1 MKVLQINAVYGTSS
15 TGRITEEL
23 DCFLQDNGIESI
35 VAVSQTTKQKNNLYQ
50 IGGVIDHKLHAL
62 FSRISGLQGY
72 YSLAETKKLIHWIEK
87 ESPDIIHLHN
97 LHANYIHLPMLLQYI
112 AKKDIATVLT
122 LHDCWFFTGKC
133 THYTTEKCYKW
144 QEGCHNCPKLKADN
158 KSWFFDQT
166 SKMWADKKRLFSR
179 ISRLA
184 VIGVSDWITNEA
196 KKSFLQNASMVKR
209 IYNWINLDVFYP
221 RKANIRERYCLPK
234 DKFLVFC
241 ISAGW
246 SKNSKRSEDLIAL
259 AKGLPEDV
267 HLLVAGNLDE
277 DIQLPQNVT
286 ALGYISSTEELAELY
301 SGVDV
306 YVHLSREDTFGKVIA
321 ENLACG
327 TPAIVYNST
336 ACPELIGEGCGYVV
350 ATGNIEELKN
360 AIDLIKENGK
370 SYYSNKCIE
379 YVKNNFEKEKLIK
392 EIIGLYIDLGEI
404 NSI

>member
-1 MKVLQINAVYGTSS
+1 MKVLQINAVYETSS

-35 VAVSQTTKQKNNLYQ
+35 VAVSQTTKQKDNLYQ

-133 THYTTEKCYKW
+133 MHYTDAQCYKW
-144 QEGCHNCPKLKADN
+144 KEECHHCPKLKTDN
-158 KSWFFDQT
+158 KSWFFDRT
-166 SKMWADKKRLFSR
+166 AKMWADKKRLFLN
-179 ISRLA
+179 IPRLA

-221 RKANIRERYCLPK
+221 RKADIRERYCLPK
-234 DKFLVFC
+234 DKFLILC
-241 ISAGW
+241 ISAIW
-246 SKNSKRSEDLIAL
+246 SIKSKRGEGLLAL
-259 AKGLPEDV
+259 ANDLPKDV
-267 HLLVAGNLDE
+267 QLVVAGKVDE
-277 DIQLPQNVT
+277 NIKLPKNV
-286 ALGYISSTEELAELY
+286 AVVGYISSTEELAELY

-379 YVKNNFEKEKLIK
+379 YVKNNFEKEKLI
-392 EIIGLYIDLGEI
+392 EETI
-404 NSI
+404 NVYKVLTER